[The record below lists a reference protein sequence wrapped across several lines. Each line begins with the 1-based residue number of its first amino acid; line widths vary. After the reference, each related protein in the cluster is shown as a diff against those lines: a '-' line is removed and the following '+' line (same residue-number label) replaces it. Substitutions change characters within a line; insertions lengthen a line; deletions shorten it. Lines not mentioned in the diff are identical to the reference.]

1 MEHKKIWN
9 LLNEVNDSKLEV
21 NDSMIIPNQIL
32 MQQIKL
38 PIF

>member
-1 MEHKKIWN
+1 MEHQKIWN
-9 LLNEVNDSKLEV
+9 LLNEVKDSKLEV